1 MELAAQQLRKELAM
15 GNSHRVMQIIPRISE
30 VIFVGFEIT
39 EKFSEPATNIFAA
52 LGDAC
57 FIFGN

>member
-1 MELAAQQLRKELAM
+1 M
-15 GNSHRVMQIIPRISE
+15 GNSHRVIQTIPCVSE

-39 EKFSEPATNIFAA
+39 EKISELATNIFAA